1 MNKLFKLIAALA
13 TFTVFFG
20 AAVNYLIGRTKTE
33 YITIDDNE
41 PDYFC

>member
-1 MNKLFKLIAALA
+1 MKKLFKLIAALA

-33 YITIDDNE
+33 YITIDGDE